1 MKPTFEELVGNYQV
15 LHQTGSTF
23 DLNYDSWTTYAKCS
37 FLEEDQD
44 LMINLLLDLALQEK
58 NMFEDHHVTS
68 IDLSNIIILQIA
80 VSLSIWKLYQK
91 IWRNERTLR
100 IIHELYISQLN

>member
-68 IDLSNIIILQIA
+68 IDLSNM
-80 VSLSIWKLYQK
+80 
-91 IWRNERTLR
+91 NELVKRTAFGGKGLGMPSKG
-100 IIHELYISQLN
+100 IGNTLTNS